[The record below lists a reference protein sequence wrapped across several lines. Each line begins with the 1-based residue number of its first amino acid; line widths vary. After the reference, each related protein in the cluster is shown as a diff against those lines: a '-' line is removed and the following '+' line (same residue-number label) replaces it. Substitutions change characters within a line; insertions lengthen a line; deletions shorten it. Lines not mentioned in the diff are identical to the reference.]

1 MAKTTGTIVAQ
12 LDPHA
17 LRRIDDHP
25 DVQPLAEA
33 HYRLQADQRRLTSE
47 LIEARKIIAS
57 AEREG
62 GDPLVP
68 SRTLRDARRQ
78 EAVLQDAL
86 IELQTQLAHSSEHLE
101 TVRTHARGELRPML
115 RHEAVQTL
123 TTIREAAEALL
134 TAQAALLNVEWH
146 GRRLGISLAVIGCCD
161 PLLAQRLE
169 MVQKVLVRLQD

>member
-1 MAKTTGTIVAQ
+1 MAKMTETVAMQ

-33 HYRLQADQRRLTSE
+33 HYRLQADQRRLTAALVE
-47 LIEARKIIAS
+47 VRKIIVS

-78 EAVLQDAL
+78 AEALQDQL
-86 IELQTQLAHSSEHLE
+86 IEIQEQLSQSHEALE
-101 TVRTHARGELRPML
+101 IARDEARGELRPVL
-115 RHEAVQTL
+115 RHEAVQAL
-123 TTIREAAEALL
+123 TIVRMPQKPCSRPKQRCRSWSSIPGGWVSAFPS
-134 TAQAALLNVEWH
+134 V
-146 GRRLGISLAVIGCCD
+146 AVWTRSCRG
-161 PLLAQRLE
+161 AS
-169 MVQKVLVRLQD
+169 K

>member
-1 MAKTTGTIVAQ
+1 MAKMTETVAMQ

-33 HYRLQADQRRLTSE
+33 HYRLQADQRRLTAALVE
-47 LIEARKIIAS
+47 VRKIIVS

-78 EAVLQDAL
+78 AEALQDQL
-86 IELQTQLAHSSEHLE
+86 IEIQEQLSHSHEALEAARSE
-101 TVRTHARGELRPML
+101 AKAELRPWL
-115 RHEAVQTL
+115 RKEATQLL
-123 TTIREAAEALL
+123 TSVLEAAEVLL
-134 TAQAALLNVEWH
+134 ATQMPLQDLDRRA
-146 GRRLGISLAVIGCCD
+146 RRLGINLAFGPCYD
-161 PLLAQRLE
+161 ALLVHRLK
-169 MVQKVLVRLQD
+169 QIRQVLARLKD